1 MTMTHTHDVTH
12 VWYVTH
18 TLPPLII
25 AFVRLADY
33 MISAPRVILRYIGH
47 RHMCNWLTVMRRNV
61 THARAKHAPP
71 TQLLATRYGYSLE
84 HTTRSFPSR
93 NIGPLSEV
101 VFASTKSTP
110 IYYGAIH

>member
-1 MTMTHTHDVTH
+1 MPSLVLRMTVGTMTHTHDVTH

-47 RHMCNWLTVMRRNV
+47 RHM
-61 THARAKHAPP
+61 
-71 TQLLATRYGYSLE
+71 
-84 HTTRSFPSR
+84 
-93 NIGPLSEV
+93 
-101 VFASTKSTP
+101 
-110 IYYGAIH
+110 